1 MDISREIVIRGAEI
15 LRGGGI
21 IAFPTDTVYGLGADM
36 SNCKAVKRIYEVKN
50 RPKDMSFPLLISNI
64 SQLKKLTEEIPE
76 MAFIMAKY
84 FWPGGLTLIMRKANT
99 LPEYISS
106 QSTVAVRIPRHPIPL
121 ALIKYLGKPIIGTSA
136 NISGGQSALTADEVR
151 RQLGN
156 KVDLILDGG
165 ETPGGN
171 ESTII
176 DITGVEPVVL
186 RQGIIPQGD
195 IERVINDY
203 RQRKGKS

>member
-1 MDISREIVIRGAEI
+1 
-15 LRGGGI
+15 
-21 IAFPTDTVYGLGADM
+21 M

-64 SQLKKLTEEIPE
+64 SQLKELTEEIPE
-76 MAFIMAKY
+76 MAFILAKY

-106 QSTVAVRIPRHPIPL
+106 QSTVAVRIPRHPTPL

-136 NISGGQSALTADEVR
+136 NISGGQSALTADEVQ

-171 ESTII
+171 ESTIV

-203 RQRKGKS
+203 CQRKGKS